1 MAVNSLE
8 WSEKACVDCNSCLKA
23 CPKNVKDD
31 KIFNCTHCP
40 PELAECKSS
49 CRKGAIKE
57 ANGFLFVDENICNG
71 CFECKCQKSA
81 LVFRDGKIT
90 KCDYCFGK
98 PACASACPEN
108 ALRASSDV
116 KHAGSL
122 LGWTVEKTAD
132 YFAPVPRLS
141 TDEERVL
148 SACIDEFK
156 EVSKSAELGDRAQ
169 ASELLHA
176 ILKDYFHENGF
187 YADEKQLNY
196 LRDVAVMSVCGFGVL
211 DCLLKD
217 DELEEISV
225 CGLGERVR
233 VFHRAKGW
241 LDTNVRISS
250 EEFFLNSVNKMARVL
265 GRRITLQTPRLNAV
279 LPDGSRLHASIPPLS
294 NFELTIRK
302 FRAQPISIPDLIR
315 FNTLSSHALAFLWL
329 AMQSDASIL
338 ISGNT
343 ASGKTST
350 LNALFSFVPL
360 SERIV
365 ITEETPEI
373 NVPHEHKVRM
383 VANEELGIRLTDLVG
398 DCLRMRPD
406 RVIVA
411 EVRTSDEAKAL
422 VETILSG
429 QAKGSYATFHASTAS
444 ETLQRLRSLGVL
456 EMDLASLDLAVVQR
470 RITKYDAKT
479 KQSKEI
485 RRVTEI
491 SEIIPSASSLPK
503 QNTLFTYN
511 PKTDSLERTS
521 SSSFFLERIAPE
533 LGLSKQELERELLE
547 RKKFLDKLAAGK
559 KTSFLE
565 SVKLIQKHSFA

>member
-1 MAVNSLE
+1 MSGGSLGFE
-8 WSEKACVDCNSCLKA
+8 WSEKLCVDCNSCVKA
-23 CPKNVKDD
+23 CPKNTKDD

-40 PELAECKSS
+40 PELAECKAT
-49 CRKGAIKE
+49 CKKGAIKE
-57 ANGFLFVDENICNG
+57 ANGFLFVDERICDG
-71 CFECKCQKSA
+71 CFECKCPKSA

-98 PACASACPEN
+98 PACVAACPEN
-108 ALRASSDV
+108 ALRASSSR
-116 KHAGSL
+116 KRESL
-122 LGWTVEKTAD
+122 LGWTVEKNAD
-132 YFAPVPRLS
+132 YFASVPRLS
-141 TDEERVL
+141 SDEERVL
-148 SACIDEFK
+148 SECMDEFK
-156 EVSKSAELGDRAQ
+156 EISKSAELNGKTQVR
-169 ASELLHA
+169 ELFQA
-176 ILKDYFHENGF
+176 ILKDYFKENGF
-187 YADEKQLNY
+187 FADEKQINY
-196 LRDVAVMSVCGFGVL
+196 LSDVAVMSACGFGAL

-217 DELEEISV
+217 DELEEIAV

-241 LDTNVRISS
+241 LDTNVRVSS
-250 EEFFLNSVNKMARVL
+250 EEFFLNTVNKMARVL

-279 LPDGSRLHASIPPLS
+279 LPDGSRLHASIPPVS
-294 NFELTIRK
+294 NYELTIRK

-315 FNTLSSHALAFLWL
+315 FKTVSSEALAFLWL
-329 AMQSDASIL
+329 AMQSDASII

-360 SERIV
+360 SERVV

-373 NVPHEHKVRM
+373 NVPHEHNVRLI
-383 VANEELGIRLTDLVG
+383 ANEELGIRLTDLVA

-406 RVIVA
+406 RVIVG
-411 EVRTSDEAKAL
+411 EVRTSEEAKAL

-479 KQSKEI
+479 RQSKEI

-491 SEIIPSASSLPK
+491 SEIIPSTNNQPK
-503 QNTLFTYN
+503 TNTLFSFN
-511 PKTDSLERTS
+511 HKTDSLERAKTHS
-521 SSSFFLERIAPE
+521 LLLERIAQE
-533 LGLSKQELERELLE
+533 FGLEERELERELLE
-547 RKKFLDKLAAGK
+547 RKKFLEKLAGK
-559 KTSFLE
+559 QTSFIE
-565 SVKLIQKHSFA
+565 TVKLIQKHSFA